1 MEKSEVL
8 NNIEQVKKWIEE
20 AETQPKKEEK
30 TIGIAI
36 RNRWT
41 GSIIFQSTKTTY
53 QEAVREAINTDAN
66 LTGADLTNANLTGA
80 NLTDADLTGA
90 NLTGCKYYMGF
101 GNRNFEALCR
111 AIKTI
116 KHNDGTFDQL
126 SK

>member
-66 LTGADLTNANLTGA
+66 LTNAN
-80 NLTDADLTGA
+80 LTGA